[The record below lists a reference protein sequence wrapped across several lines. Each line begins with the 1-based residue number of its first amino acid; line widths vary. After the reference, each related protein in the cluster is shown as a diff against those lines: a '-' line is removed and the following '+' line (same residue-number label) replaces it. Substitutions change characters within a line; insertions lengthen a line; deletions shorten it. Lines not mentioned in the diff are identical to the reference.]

1 MPDVPVVP
9 NDMHAAPV
17 DTSAASAGTPVVP
30 ADVPVVPADTSA
42 APTGTPV
49 ISAEMPTVPTG
60 APVIPSD
67 QRKHVHNSYIWLG
80 TIRVTAL
87 TLFIVLMSSMGS
99 LAGVAAELQA
109 KDVDMPG
116 FAAGLVIGLVCL
128 GVVVLAAVVLLVH
141 VWAYKHL
148 YYEVGA
154 AELTVYSGIFSKK
167 RVHVPYARIQTVDQK
182 ASLLQ
187 RIFGV
192 CNVAIDTAGGAS
204 NKAVVVPYLT
214 KQDTDRLRIE
224 LYSRKRMAIE
234 GVEAARGGQAV
245 HGAQTAYPSAQGDA
259 QVAAQ
264 PQAYRTSEAHPTKGN
279 ITDVADFAWD
289 EIGGVFAGDRVFME
303 GPSYEI
309 GLSVK
314 ELIFTGA
321 SNSAGAITA
330 IILALCSVVGFV
342 GSIASVPVVG
352 DFVMT
357 GVSWVGEGAVMGF
370 IGWIAILSAVCV
382 WAFSV
387 LATCVQYGGFKTR
400 RRGSRIEVERGLLQ
414 HQTESIDIARV
425 QSVVVKKTL
434 VRRILGYSTVMLGR
448 VSAQDQSESSGSQ
461 NAASRGIVVHPFIK
475 DDQIEPFLAGI
486 VPEFDDMP
494 APIVPVA
501 PVALRRGIVRR
512 VIWQGAG
519 FWVAIATA
527 VAQVVFGACI
537 ADVPDASAYLAI
549 MRPVFIAMYV
559 VAALLFAAG
568 VVSSV
573 LWAKE
578 SAMGCNRLFA
588 TVRNGGFSIETV
600 CVPRQ
605 KIQFG
610 YVRSN
615 PFQRA
620 AGTRTVVLRTAEGV
634 GGTTTRLIDVP
645 IEVAERWLEW
655 LKPGHG
661 GAL

>member
-1 MPDVPVVP
+1 MPEGSGAV
-9 NDMHAAPV
+9 HAAPV
-17 DTSAASAGTPVVP
+17 APTAPAAPAGTPVAP
-30 ADVPVVPADTSA
+30 AETSTAPV
-42 APTGTPV
+42 
-49 ISAEMPTVPTG
+49 G

-67 QRKHVHNSYIWLG
+67 QRKHVHSSYIWLG

-87 TLFIVLMSSMGS
+87 TLFIVLMSSISS
-99 LAGVAAELQA
+99 LVGVAAELQA

-116 FAAGLVIGLVCL
+116 FEIGLVIGLVCL
-128 GVVVLAAVVLLVH
+128 GVVVFAAVIMLVH
-141 VWAYKHL
+141 VWAYRHL
-148 YYEVGA
+148 YYEVGT

-192 CNVAIDTAGGAS
+192 CNVVVDTAGGAS

-214 KQDTDRLRIE
+214 KQDADRLRIE

-234 GVEAARGGQAV
+234 GAEAAHGGQTAN
-245 HGAQTAYPSAQGDA
+245 GAQTAYPSAQGDV
-259 QVAAQ
+259 QAAARFQSSSMSNTQ
-264 PQAYRTSEAHPTKGN
+264 PPKGN
-279 ITDVADFAWD
+279 ITDAADAAWD

-314 ELIFTGA
+314 ELIFTGV

-342 GSIASVPVVG
+342 GSVASAPVVG
-352 DFVMT
+352 DFVTM
-357 GVSWVGEGAVMGF
+357 GASWVGEGAVMGF
-370 IGWIAILSAVCV
+370 IGLIAILSAVCV

-425 QSVVVKKTL
+425 QSIVVKKTL

-461 NAASRGIVVHPFIK
+461 SAASRGIVVHPFVK
-475 DDQIEPFLAGI
+475 DDQIESFLAGVI
-486 VPEFDDMP
+486 PEFEDSP
-494 APIVPVA
+494 APSVPIA

-512 VIWQGAG
+512 AIWQGAG

-537 ADVPDASAYLAI
+537 ADVPEAPAYSMMAQ
-549 MRPVFIAMYV
+549 PVFVAMYV
-559 VAALLFAAG
+559 VAALLFVAD

-578 SAMGCNRLFA
+578 SAMGCNRFFA
-588 TVRNGGFSIETV
+588 TVRNGGFSVETV

-620 AGTRTVVLRTAEGV
+620 AGTRTMVLRTAEGV

-645 IEVAERWLEW
+645 MEVAERWLEW